1 MLQVLAVSSSNP
13 QDVSDTWG
21 LAAAADAAAR
31 VKGVGCCLVC
41 CRPVTGRTHQ
51 IRVHMAHVGHPL
63 LGDDVYGLQV
73 WCMAAWD
80 CVISRTMAGRPCL
93 GLLVYYSS

>member
-1 MLQVLAVSSSNP
+1 MPFIVLQVLAVSSSNP

-21 LAAAADAAAR
+21 PAAAAEPGVR
-31 VKGVGCCLVC
+31 VKGLVC

-51 IRVHMAHVGHPL
+51 IRVHMAHAGHPL

-73 WCMAAWD
+73 
-80 CVISRTMAGRPCL
+80 
-93 GLLVYYSS
+93 